1 MAAFMDDEAFHNR
14 EKNMKNIFIT
24 TSLLALSTAAAQAQ
38 EQTLYLG
45 AYGGSTETLMKETII
60 PMWEVKTGATVVYVP
75 GNSTD
80 TIAKLRAQEGAQDLD
95 VVFIDDGP
103 MSQAIGFGYCD
114 TVNEDTFADLYD
126 AARMPEGKAVGV
138 GIIATGIA
146 YNAETFAENGWDAPS
161 SWNDL
166 ADPKYAGLL
175 VVPPITNGY
184 GLHALIAT
192 AMMNGGGIDN
202 IEPGFEAFE
211 GAIGDNVLAYEPSSG
226 KMSELFQNGEI
237 ALSVW
242 GSGRLKALAD
252 SGFPGAFAYPEEGG
266 IKLLV
271 AACPVVGSDVPEL
284 AQDFLQFVT
293 SPEIQE
299 LLAATNGW
307 APVNATVELTAEESV
322 ALPVGSEIVDNLI
335 TIDYSVVNAA
345 RGEWTQ
351 QWTRRIEN

>member
-1 MAAFMDDEAFHNR
+1 MQKLFV
-14 EKNMKNIFIT
+14 
-24 TSLLALSTAAAQAQ
+24 TASVIAMSVVTASAQ

-45 AYGGSTETLMKETII
+45 AYGGSTETLMNETII
-60 PMWEVKTGATVVYVP
+60 PMWEERTGATVVYVA

-80 TIAKLRAQEGAQDLD
+80 TLAKLRAQESAQDLD

-114 TVNEDTFADLYD
+114 TVNEETFSDLYE
-126 AARMPEGKAVGV
+126 AARMPENKAVGV
-138 GIIATGIA
+138 GIIATGFA
-146 YNAETFAENGWDAPS
+146 YNTEVFAANGWDAPS
-161 SWNDL
+161 SWKDL
-166 ADPKYAGLL
+166 ADPKYQGVLA
-175 VVPPITNGY
+175 VPPITNGY

-192 AMMNGGGIDN
+192 AMVNGGGVND
-202 IEPGFEAFE
+202 IEPGFAAFE
-211 GAIGDNVLAYEPSSG
+211 DAIDDNVLVYEPSSG

-237 ALSVW
+237 ALSIW

-271 AACPVVGSDVPEL
+271 TACPVVGSDVPEL

-293 SPEIQE
+293 SSEAQR
-299 LLAATNGW
+299 LFAVTNGW
-307 APVNATVELTAEESV
+307 APVNATVALTAEESS
-322 ALPVGSEIVDNLI
+322 ALPVGTEIVDNLI
-335 TIDYSVVNAA
+335 TVDYSIVNPA
-345 RGEWTQ
+345 RGDWTQ

>member
-1 MAAFMDDEAFHNR
+1 
-14 EKNMKNIFIT
+14 MKKILIT
-24 TSLLALSTAAAQAQ
+24 SSLLALSTITAQAQ
-38 EQTLYLG
+38 EKTLYLG

-60 PMWEVKTGATVVYVP
+60 PMWEEKTGATVVYVP

-80 TIAKLRAQEGAQDLD
+80 TLAKLRAQEGAQDLD

-103 MSQAIGFGYCD
+103 MSQTIGFGYCD
-114 TVNEDTFADLYD
+114 TVDEATFDDLYD
-126 AARMPEGKAVGV
+126 AAQMPEGKAVGV
-138 GIIATGIA
+138 GIIATGLA
-146 YNAETFAENGWDAPS
+146 YNAETFAEKGWDVPS

-166 ADPKYAGLL
+166 ADPKYKGML

-184 GLHALIAT
+184 GLHALIAS
-192 AMMNGGGIDN
+192 AMMNGGGVED

-237 ALSVW
+237 AISVW

-252 SGFPGAFAYPEEGG
+252 TGFPGAFAYPKEGG

-284 AQDFLQFVT
+284 AQDFLHFVT
-293 SPEIQE
+293 SPESQI
-299 LLAATNGW
+299 LLAETNGW
-307 APVNATVELTAEESV
+307 APVNATVELTEEQSV
-322 ALPVGSEIVDNLI
+322 ALPVGAEIVDNLI
-335 TIDYSVVNAA
+335 TIDYSIVNAE
-345 RGEWTQ
+345 RGKWTQ

>member
-1 MAAFMDDEAFHNR
+1 
-14 EKNMKNIFIT
+14 MKQALKKALIA
-24 TSLLALSTAAAQAQ
+24 TSLLAISAATVQAQ
-38 EQTLYLG
+38 EKTLFFG

-60 PMWEVKTGATVVYVP
+60 PMWEEKTGAKVVYVP

-80 TIAKLRAQEGAQDLD
+80 TLAKLRAQEGSQDLD

-103 MSQAIGFGYCD
+103 MSQAIQFGFCD
-114 TVNEDTFADLYD
+114 TVEEETFDDLYE

-146 YNAETFAENGWDAPS
+146 YNKETFAEKGWDAPK

-166 ADPKYAGLL
+166 ADPKYKDIL

-184 GLHALIAT
+184 GLHALIAS
-192 AMMNGGGIDN
+192 AMMNGGGINN
-202 IEPGFEAFE
+202 IEPGFAAFE

-237 ALSVW
+237 AISVW

-252 SGFPGAFAYPEEGG
+252 TGFPGAFAYPEEGG

-271 AACPVVGSDVPEL
+271 GACPVVGSDVPEL
-284 AQDFLQFVT
+284 AQDFLRFVT
-293 SPEIQE
+293 SPDSQK
-299 LLAATNGW
+299 LLAKTNGW
-307 APVNATVELTAEESV
+307 APVNSTVALTAEESS
-322 ALPVGSEIVDNLI
+322 ALPVGSAIVDNLI
-335 TIDYSVVNAA
+335 TIDYSIVNPA

>member
-1 MAAFMDDEAFHNR
+1 
-14 EKNMKNIFIT
+14 MKNILVT
-24 TSLLALSTAAAQAQ
+24 TSLLALSTAAAHAQ
-38 EQTLYLG
+38 DQTLYLG
-45 AYGGSTETLMKETII
+45 AYGGSTETLMQETVI
-60 PMWEVKTGATVVYVP
+60 PMWEARTGATVVYVP

-80 TIAKLRAQEGAQDLD
+80 TLAKLRAQEGAQDLD
-95 VVFIDDGP
+95 VVFLDDGP

-114 TVNEDTFADLYD
+114 TVNEETFADLYD

-146 YNAETFAENGWDAPS
+146 YNTEMFAKNGWDAPS

-184 GLHALIAT
+184 GLHALIAS
-192 AMMNGGGIDN
+192 AMMNGGGVNN
-202 IEPGFEAFE
+202 IEPGFVAFE
-211 GAIGDNVLAYEPSSG
+211 GAIGENVLAYEPSSG

-271 AACPVVGSDVPEL
+271 TACPVVGSDLPEL

-293 SPEIQE
+293 SPEIQI
-299 LLAATNGW
+299 LLAETNGW
-307 APVNATVELTAEESV
+307 APVNATVELTAEQSV
-322 ALPVGSEIVDNLI
+322 ALPVGAEIVDNLI
-335 TIDYSVVNAA
+335 TIDYDVVNAL

>member
-1 MAAFMDDEAFHNR
+1 
-14 EKNMKNIFIT
+14 MKKYIL
-24 TSLLALSTAAAQAQ
+24 TSGLLALSTATAHAQ

-45 AYGGSTETLMKETII
+45 AYGGSTETLMQDVVI
-60 PMWEVKTGATVVYVP
+60 PKWEEKTGAKVVYVP

-80 TIAKLRAQEGAQDLD
+80 TLAKLRAQEGAQDLD
-95 VVFIDDGP
+95 VVFLDDGP
-103 MSQAIGFGYCD
+103 MSQAIDFGYCEPVSE
-114 TVNEDTFADLYD
+114 TTFADLYE
-126 AARMPEGKAVGV
+126 AARMPQGKAVGV

-146 YNAETFAENGWDAPS
+146 YNKETFAEKGWDAPT

-166 ADPKYAGLL
+166 ADPKYAGQM
-175 VVPPITNGY
+175 VIPPITNGY

-192 AMMNGGGIDN
+192 AMMNGGGVDD
-202 IEPGFEAFE
+202 IEPGFAAFE
-211 GAIGDNVLAYEPSSG
+211 NGIADNVLAFEPSSG

-237 ALSVW
+237 AISVW

-252 SGFPGAFAYPEEGG
+252 SGFPGAFAYPKEGG

-271 AACPVVGSDVPEL
+271 TACPVVGSDVPDL

-293 SPEIQE
+293 SPDVQR
-299 LLAATNGW
+299 LLAQTNGW
-307 APVNATVELTAEESV
+307 APVNATLELTAEESV

-335 TIDYSVVNAA
+335 TIDYSVVNAQ